1 MKEYL
6 KRFAAFLIA
15 SAMSA
20 ALCACGV
27 SDPAESA
34 ENAENGAQSGKI
46 ISFTDDLGR
55 EVSITRPTRVAA
67 MIGSFADI
75 WCLAGGRDSL
85 VAAASDTWTGFDLG
99 LDEAV
104 VNIGGVKTPSLEL
117 LLASKPELILASCN
131 TTANLEMREIWDNA
145 ELQYAFFDIQN
156 IDDYLNML
164 SACTRLTGHE
174 ESFEEYGAAVKARA
188 EAAIARQDGTAPTVL
203 CMRATGLSCKVKSS
217 VDNLLGEM
225 LFDLGCVNVADS
237 DTSLLE
243 ELSLEAI
250 MEADPEYIFVVLQGA
265 DPTRATET
273 LEQTFLSNPAWQQ
286 LTAVKEG
293 RFYTLEHE
301 LYNLKPNA
309 RWGEAYE
316 KLADILYAEE

>member
-1 MKEYL
+1 MKQHLE
-6 KRFAAFLIA
+6 RVAALLITA
-15 SAMSA
+15 AMSV

-27 SDPAESA
+27 TAPGNGA
-34 ENAENGAQSGKI
+34 ENADSGAQSVEV

-55 EVSITRPTRVAA
+55 ELTLTRPTRVAA

-85 VAAASDTWTGFDLG
+85 VAAAADTWTGFDLG
-99 LDEAV
+99 LDDTV

-117 LLASKPELILASCN
+117 LLASKPELILASSN

-145 ELQYAFFDIQN
+145 GLQYAFFDIQN

-164 SACTRLTGHE
+164 SVCTRLTGQE
-174 ESFEEYGAAVKARA
+174 DRYEEYGAAVKARA
-188 EAAIARQDGTAPTVL
+188 EAAIARQDGTSPTVL
-203 CMRATGLSCKVKSS
+203 CMRATASSCKVKSS
-217 VDNLLGEM
+217 EGNLLGEM
-225 LFDLGCVNVADS
+225 LFDLGCVNIADS
-237 DTSLLE
+237 DASLLE
-243 ELSLEAI
+243 ELSLEAV
-250 MEADPEYIFVVLQGA
+250 MQADPEYIFVVLQGA

-273 LEQTFLSNPAWQQ
+273 LEQTILSNPAWQQ

-301 LYNLKPNA
+301 MYNLKPNI

-316 KLADILYAEE
+316 KLANILYAEE

>member
-1 MKEYL
+1 MKKYL
-6 KRFAAFLIA
+6 KRVAALLA
-15 SAMSA
+15 AAAMST
-20 ALCACGV
+20 ALCACGATA
-27 SDPAESA
+27 PAESA
-34 ENAENGAQSGKI
+34 DNAENSTQSGEV

-55 EVSITRPTRVAA
+55 EVSLKRPTRVAA
-67 MIGSFADI
+67 MIGSFADV
-75 WCLAGGRDSL
+75 WCLAGGRDYL
-85 VAAASDTWTGFDLG
+85 VAAASDTWTSFDLG
-99 LDEAV
+99 LDETV

-131 TTANLEMREIWDNA
+131 TAANLEMCEIWDNA
-145 ELQYAFFDIQN
+145 GLQYAYFDIQN

-164 SACTRLTGHE
+164 FVCTRLTGQE
-174 ESFEEYGAAVKARA
+174 NRFDEYGAAVKARA
-188 EAAIARQDGTAPTVL
+188 EAAIARQDGTSPTVL
-203 CMRATGLSCKVKSS
+203 CMRATGSSCKVKSS
-217 VDNLLGEM
+217 ADNLLGEM
-225 LFDLGCVNVADS
+225 LFNLGCINVADS

-265 DPTRATET
+265 DPARATET
-273 LEQTFLSNPAWQQ
+273 LEQTLLSNPAWQQ

-316 KLADILYAEE
+316 KLADILYAEK